1 MKTYKNPVLGAI
13 AGDMIG
19 VPYEWYCKQSLQI
32 PENFKLWTKDSHFSD
47 DTVMTIAVAE
57 WLLYPPYNTYNLVS
71 IMQKWG
77 RKYRH
82 AGYGHLF
89 GKWIDS
95 DDPKPYGSFGNGSAM
110 RVSPVGCAFNTLGT
124 TLTIAEES
132 AAVSHN
138 HPEGIKGAKCIAEFI
153 FRALNKDGDRGIVGI
168 MVGDFSNY
176 LGGLAVQDYGY
187 NLSRTPEE
195 IIKSGY
201 RFDSTCQGSV
211 PEAICCFLS
220 SNSYEET
227 IRNAIMLRGDAD
239 TQAAIAGSIAA
250 AYWGIPQD
258 IRDECLDRL
267 PDDMFDILEDFS
279 EKYNLE
285 L

>member
-1 MKTYKNPVLGAI
+1 MKLYRNPVLGAI

-19 VPYEWYCKQSLQI
+19 VPYEWYSKHNQQI
-32 PENFKLWTKDSHFSD
+32 PENFKLWTKNSHFSD

-57 WLLYPPYNTYNLVS
+57 WLLNKGNLTK

-77 RKYRH
+77 QIYRN

-95 DDPKPYGSFGNGSAM
+95 DNPQPYNSFGNGSAM
-110 RVSPVGCAFNTLGT
+110 RVSPVGCAFDSLQSTL
-124 TLTIAEES
+124 IVAEES
-132 AAVSHN
+132 ASVSHN
-138 HPEGIKGAKCIAEFI
+138 HPEGVKGAQCIAEAIWYALRDEKFI
-153 FRALNKDGDRGIVGI
+153 
-168 MVGDFSNY
+168 SSTYNY
-176 LGGLAVQDYGY
+176 DI
-187 NLSRTPEE
+187 SRTPEE

-201 RFDSTCQGSV
+201 KFDSTCQGSV
-211 PEAICCFLS
+211 PEAICCFLN

-239 TQAAIAGSIAA
+239 TQAAIAGSIAS
-250 AYWGIPQD
+250 AYWGVPQD
-258 IRDECLDRL
+258 IRDECLERL
-267 PDDMFDILEDFS
+267 PDNMFDILENFS
-279 EKYNLE
+279 EKFGLE

>member
-1 MKTYKNPVLGAI
+1 MKLYKNPVLGAI

-19 VPYEWYCKQSLQI
+19 VPYEWYCKQRLQI
-32 PENFKLWTKDSHFSD
+32 PEDFELWTKDSHFSD

-77 RKYRH
+77 RKYRR

-89 GKWIDS
+89 GQWIDS
-95 DDPKPYGSFGNGSAM
+95 DNPQPYGSFGNGSAM
-110 RVSPVGCAFNTLGT
+110 RVSPVGCAFQTLET
-124 TLTIAEES
+124 TLVIAGES

-138 HPEGIKGAKCIAEFI
+138 HPEGVKGAQCIAEAI
-153 FRALNKDGDRGIVGI
+153 WYLWKNPTVNINAFRVSLKDR
-168 MVGDFSNY
+168 FN
-176 LGGLAVQDYGY
+176 Y

-201 RFDSTCQGSV
+201 KFDSTCQGSV
-211 PEAICCFLS
+211 PEAICCFLC

-250 AYWGIPQD
+250 AYWGVPRD
-258 IRDECLDRL
+258 IHNECVERL
-267 PDDMFDILEDFS
+267 PDDMYNVLEDFS
-279 EKYNLE
+279 EKFGLE

>member
-1 MKTYKNPVLGAI
+1 MNKLYKNPVLGAI

-19 VPYEWYCKQSLQI
+19 VPYEWYCKQGLQI

-57 WLLYPPYNTYNLVS
+57 WLLTPPFNKENLTK

-77 RKYRH
+77 RKYRR

-89 GKWIDS
+89 GQWIDS

-110 RVSPVGCAFNTLGT
+110 RVSPVGCAFNTLET
-124 TLTIAEES
+124 TLTMAEES

-138 HPEGIKGAKCIAEFI
+138 HPEGIKGAQCVAGMINYIRFNPPSGAIIAVAEQ
-153 FRALNKDGDRGIVGI
+153 
-168 MVGDFSNY
+168 Y
-176 LGGLAVQDYGY
+176 YGKKFWKK
-187 NLSRTPEE
+187 TPKE
-195 IIKSGY
+195 IIESGY
-201 RFDSTCQGSV
+201 KFDSTCQGSV
-211 PEAICCFLS
+211 PEAICCFLY

-250 AYWGIPQD
+250 AYWGIP
-258 IRDECLDRL
+258 DEIAIEAKDRL
-267 PDDMFDILEDFS
+267 PDDMYDVFEEFSKKYDLDF
-279 EKYNLE
+279 
-285 L
+285 

>member
-1 MKTYKNPVLGAI
+1 MKMYKNPVLGAI

-19 VPYEWYCKQSLQI
+19 VPYEWYCKHNERI
-32 PENFKLWTKDSHFSD
+32 PENFPLWIDKSHFSD

-57 WLLYPPYNTYNLVS
+57 WLLNKGDLTK

-77 RKYRH
+77 RRYRH

-95 DDPKPYGSFGNGSAM
+95 DNPQPYGSYGNGSAM
-110 RVSPVGCAFNTLGT
+110 RVSPVGCAFDSLKT
-124 TLTIAEES
+124 TLAIAEKS
-132 AAVSHN
+132 ASVSHN
-138 HPEGIKGAKCIAEFI
+138 HPEGIKGAQCIAEAIWYALRDEKFI
-153 FRALNKDGDRGIVGI
+153 
-168 MVGDFSNY
+168 SSTYNY
-176 LGGLAVQDYGY
+176 
-187 NLSRTPEE
+187 NISRTPEQ

-211 PEAICCFLS
+211 PEAICCFLC

-250 AYWGIPQD
+250 AYWGVPQD
-258 IRDECLDRL
+258 IRDECLERL
-267 PDDMFDILEDFS
+267 PDDMFDILEHFS
-279 EKYNLE
+279 EKYSLE

>member
-19 VPYEWYCKQSLQI
+19 VPYEWYCKQGLQI
-32 PENFKLWTKDSHFSD
+32 PENFKLWIKDSHFSD

-71 IMQKWG
+71 VMQKWG

-89 GKWIDS
+89 GQWIDS

-110 RVSPVGCAFNTLGT
+110 RVSPVGCAFQTYET

-138 HPEGIKGAKCIAEFI
+138 HPEGIKGAQCVSEMIADIRFNQGSTSCLNIAESF
-153 FRALNKDGDRGIVGI
+153 
-168 MVGDFSNY
+168 
-176 LGGLAVQDYGY
+176 YGK
-187 NLSRTPEE
+187 NFWQKTPEQ

-201 RFDSTCQGSV
+201 KFDSTCQGSV
-211 PEAICCFLS
+211 PEAICCFAHS
-220 SNSYEET
+220 HSYEET

-250 AYWGIPQD
+250 AYWGVPQD

-267 PDDMFDILEDFS
+267 PDDMFDILEKFS

>member
-1 MKTYKNPVLGAI
+1 MKMYKNPVLGAI

-19 VPYEWYCKQSLQI
+19 VPYEWYSKHNQQI

-57 WLLYPPYNTYNLVS
+57 WLLNKGDLTK

-77 RKYRH
+77 RIYRN

-95 DDPKPYGSFGNGSAM
+95 DNPQPYNSFGNGSAM
-110 RVSPVGCAFNTLGT
+110 RVSPVGCAFDSLQSTL
-124 TLTIAEES
+124 IVAEES
-132 AAVSHN
+132 ASVSHN
-138 HPEGIKGAKCIAEFI
+138 HPEGVKGAQCIAEAIWYALRDEKFI
-153 FRALNKDGDRGIVGI
+153 
-168 MVGDFSNY
+168 SSTYNY
-176 LGGLAVQDYGY
+176 
-187 NLSRTPEE
+187 NISRTPEE

-201 RFDSTCQGSV
+201 KFDSTCQGSV
-211 PEAICCFLS
+211 PEAICCFLNS
-220 SNSYEET
+220 HSYEET

-250 AYWGIPQD
+250 AYWGVPQD
-258 IRDECLDRL
+258 IRDECLERL
-267 PDDMFDILEDFS
+267 PDDMFDILENFS
-279 EKYNLE
+279 EKFGLD

>member
-19 VPYEWYCKQSLQI
+19 VPYEWYCKRNVLI
-32 PENFKLWTKDSHFSD
+32 PENFPLWEDFSQPSD
-47 DTVMTIAVAE
+47 DSVMTIAVAE
-57 WLLYPPYNTYNLVS
+57 WLLTPPFKKENLIK

-77 RKYRH
+77 RKYPNV
-82 AGYGHLF
+82 GYGHLF
-89 GKWIDS
+89 RKWLEDEN
-95 DDPKPYGSFGNGSAM
+95 PQPYGSYGNGSAM
-110 RVSPVGCAFNTLGT
+110 RVSPVGCAFQTYET
-124 TLTIAEES
+124 TLVVAEES

-138 HPEGIKGAKCIAEFI
+138 HPEGIKGAQCVAEMIADIRFNQESTSCLDIAEF
-153 FRALNKDGDRGIVGI
+153 F
-168 MVGDFSNY
+168 
-176 LGGLAVQDYGY
+176 YGKKCWTK
-187 NLSRTPEE
+187 TPEQ

-211 PEAICCFLS
+211 PEAICCFAHS
-220 SNSYEET
+220 HSYEET

-250 AYWGIPQD
+250 AYWGVPQD

-267 PDDMFDILEDFS
+267 PDDMFDILEKFS